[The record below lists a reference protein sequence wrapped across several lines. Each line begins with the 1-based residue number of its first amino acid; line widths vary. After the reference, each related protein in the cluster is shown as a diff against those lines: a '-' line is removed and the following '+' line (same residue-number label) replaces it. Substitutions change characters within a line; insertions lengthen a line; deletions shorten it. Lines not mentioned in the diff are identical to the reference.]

1 MDSKFSVFI
10 FAGFYNIFLDIC
22 FHMDIDVGE
31 SVLPSL
37 TFDYNI

>member
-1 MDSKFSVFI
+1 MDCKFSVFM

-22 FHMDIDVGE
+22 FHGDIDVGE

-37 TFDYNI
+37 TFDHNI